1 MRRSFESGDLMYPKG
16 APKYSIVVPF
26 HNEQESVRK
35 LYGKLSE
42 VMPAPAEQTE
52 FVFVDDHST
61 DGTLPILEDLA
72 ESDPRVVVI
81 HLKRNYGQTAA
92 LAAGFDL
99 ADGAIIIAMDGD
111 LQHDPADIPAM
122 LRALEETGSDIVSGW
137 RTHRADSLL
146 LRRFP
151 SRAANW
157 LMSRLS
163 GVDIHDFGT
172 TFKVYRRET
181 IKQIRLYGEM
191 HRFIPALASWNGATV
206 VEVPITNIER
216 PGGRSHY
223 GISRTLRVLF
233 DLLTIRFLLKYV
245 TRPLHFLGPPG
256 LGSMLLGMVIFCW
269 LIIEKLIYGTDL
281 FEQHGPLMLLGAVLF
296 LAGVQLISSGILA
309 ELSSRTYFESQG
321 KPIYSIERIIG
332 GKRTAR
338 GENTAT
344 DTSRI
349 GWPSQSST
357 MK

>member
-1 MRRSFESGDLMYPKG
+1 MFQKE

-26 HNEQESVRK
+26 HNEQESVLE

-42 VMPAPAEQTE
+42 VMPGPGEQIE

-61 DGTLPILEDLA
+61 DGTLPILEHLA
-72 ESDPRVVVI
+72 ENDSRIVVI

-92 LAAGFDL
+92 LSAGFDL
-99 ADGAIIIAMDGD
+99 AAGAIIIAMDGD

-122 LRALEETGSDIVSGW
+122 LRAFEDTGCDIVSGW
-137 RTHRADSLL
+137 RTHRADNLL
-146 LRRFP
+146 LRRLP
-151 SRAANW
+151 SRTANW
-157 LMSRLS
+157 LMAKLS

-206 VEVPITNIER
+206 VEVPIHNIER
-216 PGGRSHY
+216 SGGRSHY

-256 LGSMLLGMVIFCW
+256 LLSILVGMAIFAW

-281 FEQHGPLMLLGAVLF
+281 FEKHGPLMLLGAVLF

-321 KPIYSIERIIG
+321 KPIYSIERIIS
-332 GKRTAR
+332 GKINTPGEKTAA
-338 GENTAT
+338 GS
-344 DTSRI
+344 SRV
-349 GWPSQSST
+349 G
-357 MK
+357 